1 MIKKFKH
8 KGLKELFET
17 GKTAS
22 IERGMHKR
30 IIQRLDALDAA
41 TQPVDMNLPGFNFHS
56 LTGKKPKQYTVHV
69 NGPWCIVFEF
79 SDGDAFAVD
88 FKNYH

>member
-8 KGLKELFET
+8 KGLKELFDT
-17 GKTAS
+17 GKTAV
-22 IERGMHKR
+22 IEKSMHKR
-30 IIQRLDALDAA
+30 IVQRLDALDAA
-41 TQPVDMNLPGFNFHS
+41 TQPGDMNLPGFDFHS
-56 LTGKKPKQYTVHV
+56 LTEKKPKQYTVHV

-79 SDGDAFAVD
+79 LDGDALAVD